1 MRSRST
7 SFSALMLATALLV
20 CPHALVAGA
29 AARAASAQLPA
40 APRPTTATITGSVWN
55 DRNEGIP
62 GALVRLRN
70 LTTGQLEATVRAD
83 GQGQFKFEDL
93 KPGDYVL
100 EYVDDQGHVLA
111 VGHNLTVLPGDTV
124 ATFIRL
130 RTKVPWFVGFF
141 GNAAASAVSSAAALG
156 VTAVAPAGQPDSP
169 ER

>member
-7 SFSALMLATALLV
+7 SFGALVLAMTLLV
-20 CPHALVAGA
+20 CQHGLGANGAG
-29 AARAASAQLPA
+29 RAASGQLPA
-40 APRPTTATITGSVWN
+40 AARPTVATIVGSVWN

-83 GQGQFKFEDL
+83 GQGQFKFDDL

-100 EYVDDQGHVLA
+100 EYVDERGNVLA
-111 VGHNLTVLPGDTV
+111 VGHNLTVLPGDTI

-130 RTKVPWFVGFF
+130 RTKAPWFVGFF